1 MIKTPLELRGM
12 THELSMSVW
21 TYATMG
27 VLFESGLVD
36 HLREPKAVSDL
47 AARCPNLSTASIER
61 CLALAS
67 AVGVVVA
74 EESRY
79 RLADGAMAF
88 VQPPLRASLQG
99 DIRGTLLQALAFLD
113 SATSQAADPL
123 RGVRPTSPTLETGWR
138 HTNRVILQAQGDAS
152 GGLAP
157 MLKMNMIPQMGDL
170 ASRLERADARFLDV
184 GVGVGSLAI
193 AMCRAFPQLRVVGVD
208 SYDLPLSLARENVAR
223 AGLEGRIDLVQS
235 AIENL
240 PGESAFDL
248 AWLPTFFIADAVLPA
263 ATARVHAALRPGGW
277 VLYPT
282 GNNPSAN
289 AHQSAVFGLVHHLWG
304 GPVLSVER
312 GESLLKEAGFTSVR
326 ALQGPAWAPAM
337 LIGQREAS

>member
-1 MIKTPLELRGM
+1 MIKTPLEMRAM
-12 THELSMSVW
+12 SHELSVSIW

-27 VLFESGLVD
+27 VLFESGLAD
-36 HLREPKAVSDL
+36 HLREPNAVSDL
-47 AARCPNLSTASIER
+47 AARCPNLSTARIER

-67 AVGVVVA
+67 AAGVVVA

-88 VQPPLRASLQG
+88 VQPPMRTSLQG

-113 SATSQAADPL
+113 SATS
-123 RGVRPTSPTLETGWR
+123 PTLETGWR
-138 HTNRVILQAQGDAS
+138 PTNRVILQAQGDAS
-152 GGLAP
+152 AGLAP

-170 ASRLERADARFLDV
+170 ASRLERADAQFLDV

-193 AMCRAFPQLRVVGVD
+193 AMCRAFPQVRVVGVD

-240 PGESAFDL
+240 PNEKAFDL

-277 VLYPT
+277 ILYPT
-282 GNNPSAN
+282 GSNPSAN
-289 AHQSAVFGLVHHLWG
+289 AQQSAVFGLVHHLWG

-312 GESLLKEAGFTSVR
+312 AESLLKEAGFTSVR

-337 LIGQREAS
+337 LIGQREPS